1 MLSDFYYPQRRTR
14 MSILFMK
21 EIIYMENQQLMSLIA
36 ERISD
41 ELDWREYVGER
52 EKLEMVKEVLNIF
65 SKIMEAIIVNTV
77 SDK

>member
-1 MLSDFYYPQRRTR
+1 
-14 MSILFMK
+14 
-21 EIIYMENQQLMSLIA
+21 MENQQLMSLIA

-52 EKLEMVKEVLNIF
+52 EKLEMVKEVLDIF